1 MIVRQPVE
9 MTISAASVQK
19 RTLIPNKLY
28 FVVFLQASMSP
39 KMITIY
45 MTATRMRTMGVW
57 VRNMKSCTVR
67 RSGHTSPQDLNTSKY
82 PSDIPP
88 DFRAGCKIWVKQQYN
103 VLFHG
108 RLCLDISQ
116 TTLSP
121 TLIKLPTELH

>member
-1 MIVRQPVE
+1 MHERADSTMRILWPCDNFREKGGVIVWQPVE

-19 RTLIPNKLY
+19 KTPLIPNKLY

-88 DFRAGCKIWVKQQYN
+88 DSLAGCKIWVKQQC
-103 VLFHG
+103 V
-108 RLCLDISQ
+108 I
-116 TTLSP
+116 
-121 TLIKLPTELH
+121 

>member
-1 MIVRQPVE
+1 M
-9 MTISAASVQK
+9 AACVNDHFRSECTEQDP
-19 RTLIPNKLY
+19 LIPNKLY

-88 DFRAGCKIWVKQQYN
+88 DSLAGCKIWVKQQYN
-103 VLFHG
+103 VLFNG
-108 RLCLDISQ
+108 RLI
-116 TTLSP
+116 
-121 TLIKLPTELH
+121 